1 LAHNQEDEVR
11 FEILTG
17 ACMCEQ
23 VRFEIDAPLVAALY
37 CHCRRCQRRS
47 GTAFSATAATIPGSF
62 RLVEGAELV
71 SSWRPADG
79 WEKFF
84 CRECGSHVYT
94 TDPADPQKL
103 SVRMGTLDCDP
114 GIRPIVHQFTAYAAA
129 WDPLL
134 ADELPKF
141 PERLPSGA
149 QPPADAE

>member
-1 LAHNQEDEVR
+1 MHVR
-11 FEILTG
+11 AGSLRDRC
-17 ACMCEQ
+17 AA
-23 VRFEIDAPLVAALY
+23 RRRPLLPLPSLSEAVGNRVL
-37 CHCRRCQRRS
+37 CNRRDDPRLL
-47 GTAFSATAATIPGSF
+47 SA
-62 RLVEGAELV
+62 LVEGAELV

-84 CRECGSHVYT
+84 CRECGSHLYT

-103 SVRMGTLDCDP
+103 SVRMGALDSDP

-149 QPPADAE
+149 QPPADAD